1 MAGLQGFAA
10 RLAKTRSALA
20 AVMQDR
26 RVVDEHA
33 GTRMV
38 FEFSDVVVER
48 QGARALNGLTAA
60 IPGHGVTAIFGP
72 SGAGKSTLLRLCN
85 RLELP
90 TSGRASFYGSDIAGL
105 DPLRLRRR
113 VGMCFQRP
121 TPFPGTVADNLRA
134 ADPGASDARMRET
147 LGRVALTGSWLDRDV
162 AGLSGGEAQRV
173 CLARTL
179 MAQPQVLLLD
189 EPTSAV
195 DTGAAEV
202 IERAVRELATDGTP
216 ALWVTHDS
224 AQVARA
230 ADRVLRL
237 EAGRSLGLGPVA
249 STPGDGSVA

>member
-1 MAGLQGFAA
+1 MA
-10 RLAKTRSALA
+10 
-20 AVMQDR
+20 
-26 RVVDEHA
+26 DEHA
-33 GTRMV
+33 DTGMV
-38 FEFSDVVVER
+38 FEFFDVAVQR
-48 QGARALNGLTAA
+48 QGTWALNGLTAA
-60 IPGHGVTAIFGP
+60 IPDHGVTAVFGP

-90 TSGRASFYGSDIAGL
+90 TSGRAFFYGSDIAGL

-134 ADPGASDARMRET
+134 ADPNAPDARMRET
-147 LGRVALTGSWLDRDV
+147 LARVALTGSYLDRDV

-237 EAGRSLGLGPVA
+237 ESGRSLGLGPVA
-249 STPGDGSVA
+249 STPGDGSVT